1 MFVINKKAGILLYG
15 LAAVLGLLGVAL
27 NFSGSVGFGGKFI
40 ILSVA
45 IALSTAIK
53 LGHLQ
58 KW

>member
-1 MFVINKKAGILLYG
+1 MVFFNKQIGILLYII
-15 LAAVLGLLGVAL
+15 AAVLGLLGVAL
-27 NFSGSVGFGGKFI
+27 SFSGSECFGGKFI
-40 ILSVA
+40 ILSIA